1 MHSALSAFQPQPQA
15 TTQVL
20 SNDAFSVPSLPE
32 KVMRV
37 LRRQR
42 GRPAGRP
49 RWGRGSREQEEEGC
63 VWGGGGAGLPPECS
77 ADTVFAFKSPGGGLW
92 AGEAVASPGALA
104 LTAPLGRQEPV
115 RLTCPPD
122 SQPPQYLPSSLGV
135 P

>member
-1 MHSALSAFQPQPQA
+1 MDGLWEGPGGAGAAES
-15 TTQVL
+15 
-20 SNDAFSVPSLPE
+20 
-32 KVMRV
+32 
-37 LRRQR
+37 RRRR
-42 GRPAGRP
+42 GVSGA
-49 RWGRGSREQEEEGC
+49 
-63 VWGGGGAGLPPECS
+63 GGGAGLPPECS

-92 AGEAVASPGALA
+92 AGEAVASTGALA